1 MQLDWTINIGHIVLM
16 LGFLGSLVGLYVGL
30 KQGVAILAVKL
41 DTFGG
46 RMINV
51 ENDLKS
57 INNVLRDVA
66 VQNERMNSMED
77 RIESIDKKTEEHR
90 QWVRDQIA
98 NLNKEVMELVK
109 RSSVVGPR

>member
-1 MQLDWTINIGHIVLM
+1 M

-51 ENDLKS
+51 ENDIKG
-57 INNVLRDVA
+57 INNILRDVA
-66 VQNERMNSMED
+66 VQNERMNSMES
-77 RIESIDKKTEEHR
+77 RIKYLDEKTEEHR
-90 QWVRDQIA
+90 QWTREAVGS
-98 NLNKEVMELVK
+98 LNKEVLDLVK
-109 RSSVVGPR
+109 RTSVVGIK